1 MLLRSL
7 CNLGDFEMTDHK
19 NMNRRHFLAA
29 AAATTAFT
37 IIPRHVLG
45 GNGHTSANDKV
56 NIAGIG
62 VGGMGFANLKNLE
75 SQNIVAL
82 CDVDHQYA
90 ANAFDRYPNA
100 MRYKDY
106 RKMLEDQKDIDA
118 ILIAT
123 PDHTHAII
131 TIDCMKAGKHVYCQK
146 PLTHTVKEA
155 RDVTRIAKET
165 GVVTQM
171 GIQGHSDEG
180 INLICEWIWDGAIG
194 KIEKVDAW
202 CSLAYYPPGQAYW
215 CTTHYDIPAEKPPVP
230 QALDWNLWL
239 GPAPW
244 RDYHPTYHPGRW
256 RAWYDFGCGM
266 MGDRGVHTLDSV
278 FMALKLKQPQAISAT
293 VSNLNNQTHPI
304 SSIVNYYF
312 AARED
317 LPPVKLTWYEGIEV
331 PRPEE
336 LEDGRR
342 LPSEGGVLFKGE
354 KGTITCGVYGDS
366 PRIIPE
372 AKMHAY
378 KQPPKTLPRIKV
390 SHEMEWVNAIKENRK
405 ANADFNYSGPLTE
418 FVLLGNLAKRTQS
431 KLYYDAENV
440 KITNNDRANELMH
453 KEYRTGW

>member
-1 MLLRSL
+1 MAH
-7 CNLGDFEMTDHK
+7 HK
-19 NMNRRHFLAA
+19 NMNRREFLKT

-37 IIPRHVLG
+37 IVPRHVLG
-45 GNGHTSANDKV
+45 GNGHTAPSDKV

-62 VGGMGFANLKNLE
+62 VGGMGFENLKNLE

-82 CDVDHQYA
+82 CDVDYKYA
-90 ANAFDRYPNA
+90 AKAFNRYPNA
-100 MRYKDY
+100 RRYKDY
-106 RKMLEDQKDIDA
+106 RQMLEKQKDIDA
-118 ILIAT
+118 VLIAT
-123 PDHTHAII
+123 PDHSHAII

-146 PLTHTVKEA
+146 PMTHTIKES
-155 RDVTRIAKET
+155 RDVARVAKET

-171 GIQGHSDEG
+171 GIQGHSWEG
-180 INLICEWIWDGAIG
+180 IHRICEWIWDGAIG
-194 KIEKVDAW
+194 KVKKVDAW

-215 CTTHYDIPAEKPPVP
+215 CTTHYDIPSEKPPVP
-230 QALDWNLWL
+230 EELDWNLWL

-278 FMALKLKQPQAISAT
+278 FMALKLKQPEAVSAT

-317 LPPVKLTWYEGIEV
+317 LPPVKLTWYEGIQV

-336 LEDGRR
+336 LEDGRK
-342 LPSEGGVLFKGE
+342 LPAEGGILFKGQ
-354 KGTITCGVYGDS
+354 KGTIMCGVYGDS

-372 AKMHAY
+372 AKMRAY
-378 KQPPKTLPRIKV
+378 KQPPKTLPRIEGT
-390 SHEMEWVNAIKENRK
+390 HETEWVNAIKDGRK
-405 ANADFNYSGPLTE
+405 ANADFEYSGPLTE

-440 KITNNDRANELMH
+440 KITNNDRANQLMN
-453 KEYRTGW
+453 KEYRTIKPFSL

>member
-1 MLLRSL
+1 
-7 CNLGDFEMTDHK
+7 MTDHK